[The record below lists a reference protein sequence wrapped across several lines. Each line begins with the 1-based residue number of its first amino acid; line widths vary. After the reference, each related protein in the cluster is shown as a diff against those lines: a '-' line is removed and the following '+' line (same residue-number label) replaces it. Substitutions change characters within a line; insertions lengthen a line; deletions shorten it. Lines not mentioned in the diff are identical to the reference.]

1 MEGDTYFPH
10 TFFFVEMPHTNG
22 VNSTASF
29 FGGSSRILDATKAL
43 DVLKEYKSSDGLDVE
58 SLLDSRANG
67 GLTYNDFLIL
77 PGYIGFAASEVS
89 LDAPVTKR
97 ITLKTPFVSSPMDTV
112 TEHEMAIHMAL
123 QGGLGVIHHN
133 CSADEQAEMVRKVKR
148 YENGFILDPV
158 VLSRDTTVGEVK
170 ALKEKWGFGGFPV
183 TADGKL
189 GSKLV
194 GIVTNRDI
202 QFEDDLSLPV
212 SAVMVTDLITA
223 AAGTTL
229 LEANAILAK
238 SKKGKL
244 PIVDNEG
251 NLVSMIS
258 RSDLTKNL
266 HFPLASKLPDSKQL
280 ICAAAIGTRPEDKI
294 RLQKLVDA
302 GLDIVILDSSQGNSM
317 YQIEMVK
324 YIKEKYPLLDVIGGN
339 VVTREQAASLIAA
352 GVDGLRI
359 GMGSGSAC
367 ITQEVMAVGRPQA
380 AAVYAVSSFAA
391 KFGVPCMA
399 DGGIQNVGHIV
410 KGLAMGATTVMMG
423 GLLAGTTE
431 SPGTSF
437 VSREGK
443 LVKAYRGMGSIDA
456 MQDKKAGAGAK
467 ESQKSNAG
475 TARYFSEGDSVLVAQ
490 GVSGAVAHRGSI
502 TKFVPYLAAGLKH
515 SLQDCGQK
523 SLVDLHESVN
533 NGTTRFELRTASAQ
547 LEGGVNMESYE
558 KKLYA

>member
-1 MEGDTYFPH
+1 
-10 TFFFVEMPHTNG
+10 MPSLNG
-22 VNSTASF
+22 STPVN
-29 FGGSSRILDATKAL
+29 GSSKAL
-43 DVLKEYKSSDGLDVE
+43 DYHTAIEALNEYKSRDGLGIEDLV
-58 SLLDSRANG
+58 DTKQRG

-77 PGYIGFAASEVS
+77 PGYIGFPASEVV
-89 LDAPVTKR
+89 LDSPVTKR
-97 ITLKTPFVSSPMDTV
+97 ITLKIPFVSSPMDTV

-133 CSADEQAEMVRKVKR
+133 CSPDAQADMVRKVKR
-148 YENGFILDPV
+148 YENGFIVDPV
-158 VLSRDTTVGEVK
+158 VISKETTVGEAR

-183 TADGKL
+183 TESGKL
-189 GSKLV
+189 GSKLL
-194 GIVTNRDI
+194 GIVTNRDL
-202 QFEDDLSLPV
+202 QFEDDLSQTV
-212 SAVMVTDLITA
+212 DKVMVTDLVTA
-223 AAGTTL
+223 QLGVTL
-229 LEANAILAK
+229 PEANRILAK
-238 SKKGKL
+238 SRKGKL
-244 PIVDNEG
+244 PIVDKDF

-280 ICAAAIGTRPEDKI
+280 ICAAAIGTRPEDKT

-302 GLDIVILDSSQGNSM
+302 GLDVVVLDSSQGNSM
-317 YQIEMVK
+317 YQIDMVK
-324 YIKEKYPLLDVIGGN
+324 WIKQEYPGLDVIGGN
-339 VVTREQAASLIAA
+339 VVTREQAANLIAA

-380 AAVYAVSSFAA
+380 AAVYSVSAFAA
-391 KFGVPCMA
+391 RFGVPCIA
-399 DGGIQNVGHIV
+399 DGGVQNVGHIV
-410 KGLAMGATTVMMG
+410 KGLALGASTVMMG

-467 ESQKSNAG
+467 NSQASNAG

-490 GVSGAVAHRGSI
+490 GVSGAVAHRGSVG
-502 TKFVPYLAAGLKH
+502 KFVPYLAAGLKH
-515 SLQDCGQK
+515 SMQDCGMR
-523 SLVDLHESVN
+523 SLKELHESAA
-533 NGTTRFELRTASAQ
+533 NGILRFEVRTASAQ